1 MVLPVPRTTFS
12 VQVGG
17 LSKAGAYL
25 LILILNL
32 SNHNLTKSKW
42 VWVGVGVES
51 PLVETATKTPKPLKH
66 YSQLGVKEFETEIK
80 LCSQAQ
86 NSVSMALL

>member
-42 VWVGVGVES
+42 VGVES

-86 NSVSMALL
+86 NSVSTALL

>member
-1 MVLPVPRTTFS
+1 MVLSVLRTTFW

-42 VWVGVGVES
+42 VWVWVWVES
-51 PLVETATKTPKPLKH
+51 PLLETATKTTK
-66 YSQLGVKEFETEIK
+66 
-80 LCSQAQ
+80 A
-86 NSVSMALL
+86 A

>member
-1 MVLPVPRTTFS
+1 MALPVLRTTFW

-32 SNHNLTKSKW
+32 SNHNLTNSKW

-51 PLVETATKTPKPLKH
+51 PLLETATKTTK
-66 YSQLGVKEFETEIK
+66 
-80 LCSQAQ
+80 A
-86 NSVSMALL
+86 A

>member
-32 SNHNLTKSKW
+32 SNHNLTNSK
-42 VWVGVGVES
+42 WVGVGVES